1 MARDEKKGKGLLQP
15 RETGGDE
22 QPWLLTYGDMVTL
35 LMTFFVLMFAIS
47 TIDPVKMEMISNSIK
62 DVVGGKQPVEKKLSL
77 QEIQQKVNE
86 LIVEENLQDEVDV
99 RPSYRGVKVVSRGD
113 ITFESGKADLT
124 SKIKPFLMKLAKI
137 IREAPFPV
145 AVEGHTDNVPI
156 QSKKYPSN
164 WELSSARASETVR
177 FFIDLGVPKD
187 RLRAIGFADTRPV
200 DTNDTDEGRARNRRV
215 EIIFLTAT

>member
-1 MARDEKKGKGLLQP
+1 
-15 RETGGDE
+15 
-22 QPWLLTYGDMVTL
+22 
-35 LMTFFVLMFAIS
+35 
-47 TIDPVKMEMISNSIK
+47 MISNSIK